1 MGIRER
7 NTYIGIYRGEDTCRG
22 RRAELKTYIGG
33 GRGVRVGSDW
43 VCGQIRKVVYSWV
56 WIRGIGDKFRSLRG
70 VGGVVEGRAM
80 AMGDSSRG
88 GSFGCWVV
96 AWPRSLHLPYR
107 RHIGSFD
114 RIGVGCVSMLTTGG
128 GVSMSLGTCA
138 GSAHVQGIVGT
149 GVVGVDSVVSLAVDG
164 GVSRPLGTC
173 AGSAHRVL
181 FGVVGGVD
189 GGLWCGW
196 SVCCWAESWC
206 WSLRTDSSIS
216 SQLMPS
222 DFSGVAGANK

>member
-1 MGIRER
+1 MDFILGIRER

-80 AMGDSSRG
+80 AMGDSSRC

-164 GVSRPLGTC
+164 GVSRDLRWLCPQGVVRGGWGGGRGVVVRLVGLLLG
-173 AGSAHRVL
+173 GVVVLVSAHR
-181 FGVVGGVD
+181 F
-189 GGLWCGW
+189 
-196 SVCCWAESWC
+196 
-206 WSLRTDSSIS
+206 
-216 SQLMPS
+216 
-222 DFSGVAGANK
+222 